1 MGGAKE
7 YYISGCHVFV
17 LFETQQ
23 YGDSYVKAGF
33 PLGIISG
40 NGQESFLCLASSRS
54 VGPNGSNT
62 KETFLSVPVLSVFLS
77 GNTRK
82 RFPAFLYWLLF
93 SRESRTTSSLLE
105 TKQKRRKTFPCVR
118 GLKHVKEADY
128 RKLTTV
134 FHASFMTSK
143 MLMQF

>member
-1 MGGAKE
+1 MTSWRPCWLGGAKE

-54 VGPNGSNT
+54 FGPNGSNT

-105 TKQKRRKTFPCVR
+105 TKQKGAGKRFRVYGVLNMHTKKERRDEKN
-118 GLKHVKEADY
+118 
-128 RKLTTV
+128 
-134 FHASFMTSK
+134 
-143 MLMQF
+143 